1 MTSKSVEVMD
11 PYLDGNY
18 PPMIGQN
25 QYFVW
30 EPTGADWIG
39 ISLKYYPSWS
49 DNTTY
54 ETMTCMVEDTEILSL
69 MVPCFHSGI
78 LKTYRTL
85 FQSLCR
91 ASIHFTPT
99 TTLTARIAG
108 EHVMFASGYTF

>member
-25 QYFVW
+25 QYFIW

-54 ETMTCMVEDTEILSL
+54 ETMTCMVEDTGNSLIDGTMFSQWDSGRPIELFFSRFVEHQSIL
-69 MVPCFHSGI
+69 PYKQF
-78 LKTYRTL
+78 
-85 FQSLCR
+85 
-91 ASIHFTPT
+91 
-99 TTLTARIAG
+99 
-108 EHVMFASGYTF
+108 